1 MFKWYFT
8 VQTWIKFFF
17 DYIYVILWRVLIFF
31 VLGVL
36 IKWLKFLVIMDELF
50 SKFVKVILFDK
61 FIVLF

>member
-1 MFKWYFT
+1 M
-8 VQTWIKFFF
+8 WIKFFF